1 MSFVPAVC
9 LIVALVVTLVGA
21 VGVLIDRGAD

>member
-9 LIVALVVTLVGA
+9 LVVALVVTLVGA
-21 VGVLIDRGAD
+21 VGVLIDRAAD